1 MIKILNL
8 NIIKLNKNGIKYNF
22 CKLTIFLC
30 ILIIIISCGKDMNN
44 NGDFEPQNN
53 FLNQK

>member
-1 MIKILNL
+1 MIKKLNL
-8 NIIKLNKNGIKYNF
+8 DIMKLNKNGIKYNF
-22 CKLTIFLC
+22 CKLTKFLC